1 MSVALE
7 VWRPSGVE
15 SVLLE
20 GERVTV
26 GADPSNGV
34 CIGDDATVSGLHAVL
49 ESYGSGW
56 AVRDLGSR
64 NGTYLNGERVL
75 AERTLHDGDEL
86 RLGSTRLVFRDRANA
101 AADKRGRTAVLGG
114 ELRPELTRRERDVL
128 VALCRP
134 LASSD
139 PFPQPA
145 SIRAIAT
152 ELVVTDAA
160 VKQHLAHLYDK
171 FGLDRP
177 SENRRIRLA
186 NEVILRGVLTPA
198 ELHPDQ
204 AT

>member
-1 MSVALE
+1 MSAVLE

-15 SVLLE
+15 SVSLE
-20 GERVTV
+20 DERVTV
-26 GADPSNGV
+26 GADRSNGV
-34 CIGDDATVSGLHAVL
+34 WIADDDTVSALHAVL

-75 AERTLHDGDEL
+75 AEQTLRDGDEL
-86 RLGSTRLVFRDRANA
+86 RLGSTRLVFRDRGKPA
-101 AADKRGRTAVLGG
+101 AARGRTAALGG
-114 ELRPELTRRERDVL
+114 ELRPDLTRRERDVL

-152 ELVVTDAA
+152 ELVVTEAA
-160 VKQHLAHLYDK
+160 VKQHLLHLYEK
-171 FGLDRP
+171 FGLHHR
-177 SENRRIRLA
+177 SENRRVRLA
-186 NEVILRGVLTPA
+186 NEVILRGMLTPT
-198 ELHPDQ
+198 ELRRDQ